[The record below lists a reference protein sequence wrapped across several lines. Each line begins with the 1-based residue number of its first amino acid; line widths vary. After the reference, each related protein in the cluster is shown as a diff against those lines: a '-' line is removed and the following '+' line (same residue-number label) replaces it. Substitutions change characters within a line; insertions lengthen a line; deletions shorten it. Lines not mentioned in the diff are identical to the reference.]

1 MTKYDIQ
8 KQMTA
13 PFALW
18 REPNV
23 KAWKRKD
30 GGGKKRRMGRRS
42 QTTTPPSP
50 HTTSKIR
57 YHRDNS
63 NDTNKGCLR
72 SLVIATCAHPSA
84 ITFLAYWYAC
94 YISHLFLF
102 RSFQFLNIYF
112 IFKFDSWS
120 FNYFKSMKSNF
131 ILPCRA
137 LI

>member
-50 HTTSKIR
+50 HTTSEIR

-84 ITFLAYWYAC
+84 ITFLAY
-94 YISHLFLF
+94 
-102 RSFQFLNIYF
+102 
-112 IFKFDSWS
+112 
-120 FNYFKSMKSNF
+120 
-131 ILPCRA
+131 
-137 LI
+137 

>member
-8 KQMTA
+8 KQMRA
-13 PFALW
+13 HFALW

-30 GGGKKRRMGRRS
+30 GGGKKRRMGRLS

-84 ITFLAYWYAC
+84 ITFLAY
-94 YISHLFLF
+94 
-102 RSFQFLNIYF
+102 
-112 IFKFDSWS
+112 
-120 FNYFKSMKSNF
+120 
-131 ILPCRA
+131 
-137 LI
+137 

>member
-1 MTKYDIQ
+1 MTSKNKWELTLLYGES
-8 KQMTA
+8 QM
-13 PFALW
+13 
-18 REPNV
+18 
-23 KAWKRKD
+23 WKLGRGKMAEGRKEEWD
-30 GGGKKRRMGRRS
+30 VGAKP
-42 QTTTPPSP
+42 QHLHH

-94 YISHLFLF
+94 YISHLFIF